1 MPLASCGVGIVLTMS
16 EDCVITSRAT
26 REANPDANPVVLGI
40 NNPTFKITHTKL
52 YAPVVTLSAENDNKL
67 LDQLKQDLKE
77 QPNGISIDQKCLIR
91 LKTTI

>member
-40 NNPTFKITHTKL
+40 NNPTGATFKITHTKL
-52 YAPVVTLSAENDNKL
+52 
-67 LDQLKQDLKE
+67 
-77 QPNGISIDQKCLIR
+77 
-91 LKTTI
+91 